1 MNIKKLIMSGPGAS
15 FGAELCRALDGM
27 ERELSEM
34 CRGAGALEAPLR
46 RAVSGGKR
54 LRPLLAWVA
63 WSLGGRKMPV
73 LELMCMIEAMH
84 TASIIHDDVV
94 DCAAV
99 RRGGPTVNAECG
111 ALPAIAAGDFLL
123 GRSMEKLHVYRGT
136 GINEA
141 LSRVSLEMCRG
152 ELDQRAGLFETRGAE
167 REAYMLR
174 AGRKTALLMSESCR
188 CGAAA
193 GGADEKTRAAL
204 ADYGLHLGL
213 AFQMRDDIADLFPG
227 TGKEPM
233 QDLRGG
239 VMSLVAV
246 CALESGDA
254 ELERLLRRR
263 DKSAADC
270 GRIFA
275 AMRKN
280 GALEKA
286 RAALGSECR
295 AAMDALG
302 ALGPSAQTR
311 SLGLLAEKLS
321 EVEINV

>member
-1 MNIKKLIMSGPGAS
+1 MNIKKLIMSGPGAP

-34 CRGAGALEAPLR
+34 CRGAGALETPLR

-84 TASIIHDDVV
+84 TASLIHDDVV

-99 RRGGPTVNAECG
+99 RRGSPTVNAECG
-111 ALPAIAAGDFLL
+111 ALSAIAAGDFLL

-152 ELDQRAGLFETRGAE
+152 ELDQRAGLFETHGMT

-193 GGADEKTRAAL
+193 GGADEKTCAAL

-239 VMSLVAV
+239 VMSLIAV
-246 CALESGDA
+246 CALECGSI
-254 ELERLLRRR
+254 ELEGLLRRR
-263 DKSAADC
+263 DKSAADMQ
-270 GRIFA
+270 RLLELINA
-275 AMRKN
+275 S
-280 GALEKA
+280 GALEAA
-286 RAALGSECR
+286 RAALGGECR
-295 AAMDALG
+295 AAKGGLSR
-302 ALGPSAQTR
+302 LGPSAQTR